1 MEFQKVI
8 ETRRSIR
15 KYDETKKASKE
26 QIAELVAA
34 ANDAPTW
41 KNSQTGRY
49 HCVISEEMQ
58 KELRDTCLPEFNAT
72 RSVGASA
79 LIVTSF
85 VKNVSGYNDDRVTP
99 TNEFGNGWGAYDL
112 GLQSENLLLK
122 ATEMGLGTLIMG
134 IRDEAKIREL
144 LQIPEEEIIVSVIA
158 VGYPDQEPKK
168 PLRKAVDDIAKFY

>member
-15 KYDETKKASKE
+15 KYDGNKKASKE
-26 QIAELVAA
+26 QIAELIAA

-49 HCVISEEMQ
+49 YCVISDEMQ
-58 KELRDTCLPEFNAT
+58 ERLKSCMPEFNAN
-72 RSVGASA
+72 RSEGASA
-79 LIVTSF
+79 LIVTTY
-85 VKNVSGYNDDRVTP
+85 VKNISGYESDGVTP
-99 TNEFGNGWGAYDL
+99 TNEFANGWGAYDL

-122 ATEMGLGTLIMG
+122 ATEMGLGTLVMG
-134 IRDEAKIREL
+134 IRDEAKIRTL
-144 LQIPEEEIIVSVIA
+144 LNIPENEIIVSVIA
-158 VGYPDQEPKK
+158 VGYPDQEAKK